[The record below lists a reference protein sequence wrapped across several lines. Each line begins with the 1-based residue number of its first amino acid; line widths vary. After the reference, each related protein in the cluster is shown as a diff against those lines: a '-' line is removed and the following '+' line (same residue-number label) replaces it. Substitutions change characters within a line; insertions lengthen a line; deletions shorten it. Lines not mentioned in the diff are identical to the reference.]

1 MRSIL
6 VFLMALAGACRFNF
20 DAASEEGADAAPD
33 GPPLPELVCIA
44 RTTSIPPVGAN
55 SDLAVINRDEGYL
68 VAWLDPSRGQ
78 TSISSF
84 DLRLTLTALGQ
95 VRSVGASVLAGLE
108 LRAERL
114 WMVTATQSVQTLWS
128 VALDLSAA
136 TEVLR
141 EDTVAGADP
150 IGVGLTG
157 STLPIWSRGVPAS
170 SQLRLSYLTSAG
182 EVAAS
187 SIYATDGVVTA
198 LSSTDYVDHVH
209 LAWREASG
217 RCVGAD
223 VNFLTVPTVMGATV
237 ISNDC
242 EELRI
247 VSGPP
252 PHDPLVT
259 AWSSAA
265 GSVQIQYPG
274 GDQPP
279 PGGSAFHVTVGSG
292 RAPKIAFDGEVYWM
306 AWLEG
311 DVVQVA
317 RVDAKGR
324 IMTNSLPG
332 FSVVGD
338 GAFELVNRGVRVE
351 LVMLS
356 KTSLTFLMLCGP

>member
-6 VFLMALAGACRFNF
+6 VLLMALAGACRFNF
-20 DAASEEGADAAPD
+20 DAASGEGADAAPD
-33 GPPLPELVCIA
+33 GPPLPALVCSA
-44 RTTSIPPVGAN
+44 RVTSIPPVGAN
-55 SDLAVINRDEGYL
+55 SDLAVTDRDEGYL
-68 VAWLDPSRGQ
+68 AAWLDPSRGQ

-84 DLRLTLTALGQ
+84 DLGRNQVGSGQ

-150 IGVGLTG
+150 MGVGLTG
-157 STLPIWSRGVPAS
+157 STLPIWSRGVPES
-170 SQLRLSYLTSAG
+170 PQLRLSYLTSAG

-187 SIYATDGVVTA
+187 AIYATDGVVTA

-242 EELRI
+242 KELRI

-265 GSVQIQYPG
+265 GIVQIQYSG
-274 GDQPP
+274 GTPP
-279 PGGSAFHVTVGSG
+279 PAGGSEFHVTVGAG
-292 RAPKIAFDGEVYWM
+292 RAPRISFDGEAYWV

-317 RVDAKGR
+317 RVDARGR
-324 IMTNSLPG
+324 VTKSSLPG
-332 FSVVGD
+332 FPLVGD
-338 GAFELVNRGVRVE
+338 GAFELVRRGISVD

-356 KTSLTFLMLCGP
+356 ETSLTFLRLCSP